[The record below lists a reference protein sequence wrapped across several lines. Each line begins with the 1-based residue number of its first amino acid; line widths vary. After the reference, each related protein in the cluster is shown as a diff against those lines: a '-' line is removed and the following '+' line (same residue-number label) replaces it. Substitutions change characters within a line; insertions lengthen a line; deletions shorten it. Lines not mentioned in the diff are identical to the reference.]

1 VRVSLG
7 KSGVQTVS
15 AATEREI
22 LAALRCERTD
32 LASSM
37 STLPHM
43 LTPKEALEQ
52 ILAEAKQSEFK
63 EEVPLGEAC
72 GRVLAA
78 EVRSD
83 VDLPPFEKS
92 AMDGYAVRLADFE
105 SAEGEVELE
114 LVGESR
120 AGDGFKGSV
129 GVGQCV
135 AIYTGAEA
143 PGDCDAVVMIEK
155 TRSEDRR
162 VWITDAPKPRQNI
175 CSKGEDLS
183 DGQVVFEA
191 GRRLRPVDLSVLAAV
206 GCDPVPVFRR
216 PRVAILTTGDELIAP
231 SEVPGPGQIR
241 EGNTLHLA
249 AMARAAGAS
258 IEKVGRISD
267 DLDVLSAAF
276 DEALSCCDVLIT
288 TGGVSMGKYDLVGDA
303 LERVGAEQLFHK
315 IAIKPGKPVWFGR
328 RGEALV
334 FGLPGNPVSCLVTH
348 EVFVRPALARVGGCE
363 AEVPERLAWG
373 VWRGGETKSNFRQ
386 QNLPVRL
393 EQTSEGVVELR
404 SVEWNSSADVVA
416 LTTAEGLMVVPA
428 GEKVRT
434 GELVRYRPLA

>member
-1 VRVSLG
+1 M
-7 KSGVQTVS
+7 QTVS

-162 VWITDAPKPRQNI
+162 VWITESPKPRQNI

-363 AEVPERLAWG
+363 AEVTERLAWG
-373 VWRGGETKSNFRQ
+373 VWRGGETRSNFRQ
-386 QNLPVRL
+386 QNLPVRV
-393 EQTSEGVVELR
+393 EQNSEGGVELR
-404 SVEWNSSADVVA
+404 SGEWNSSTDVVA